1 VDKKANHFMEKFSQQ
16 EEQHQGDSGETLGYE
31 KKGKDI
37 GMTQDF
43 LNVLG

>member
-16 EEQHQGDSGETLGYE
+16 EDSGETQGYE
-31 KKGKDI
+31 KKGKDL

-43 LNVLG
+43 LNFLG